1 MITSD
6 KQILPPSLVR
16 WQKTSHLQFSWWV
29 FFSTLLPLGIH
40 LWKTLQLHNS
50 CLSEYIMFR
59 INEKN
64 EAKFVGKVSRNNLD
78 LNKLGA
84 LSRIW

>member
-16 WQKTSHLQFSWWV
+16 WQKTSHLHFMWV
-29 FFSTLLPLGIH
+29 GILFNSTAFGNSFME
-40 LWKTLQLHNS
+40 NS

-59 INEKN
+59 INEKM
-64 EAKFVGKVSRNNLD
+64 KRNL
-78 LNKLGA
+78 LVK
-84 LSRIW
+84 